1 VLFQNVD
8 NRLVD
13 ICPDNPALAK
23 LRTIAVPGVSNA
35 VENRHRA
42 IYGFQN
48 IEQADLR
55 RRPGEHIPPFVPPHT
70 LEQGRALQGGGQL
83 REVELR
89 KVFPFSNVF
98 ESDGLA
104 VSVFGDV
111 GHHADGISGPGVDSH
126 ASEYIGLI
134 NSLNI
139 EPLPLSL
146 VRDLGYVTM

>member
-1 VLFQNVD
+1 MLFQNFD
-8 NRLVD
+8 NCLVN
-13 ICPDNPALAK
+13 IRPDNPALAK
-23 LRTIAVPGVSNA
+23 LRTIAIPWISNA
-35 VENRHRA
+35 IENRHRA

-55 RRPGEHIPPFVPPHT
+55 RWPGEHVPPFVPPHT

-89 KVFPFSNVF
+89 KVFPFGNVF

-104 VSVFGDV
+104 VSVLGDV
-111 GHHADGISGPGVDSH
+111 GHHANGVSGSGIDSH

-134 NSLNI
+134 N
-139 EPLPLSL
+139 
-146 VRDLGYVTM
+146 